1 MPELEESPPELDD
14 ELELLDD
21 ELELLDDELLLELES
36 DPELDDPE
44 PEELLLEELEPEL
57 DDELLL
63 ELDELESEELL
74 SGSSEDESGSS
85 GSSLPD
91 ESSLQLPVG

>member
-1 MPELEESPPELDD
+1 VPELEESPPELD
-14 ELELLDD
+14 EE
-21 ELELLDDELLLELES
+21 ELLDDELLLELES

-57 DDELLL
+57 DDELPDELLDDELL